1 MSQPSSQWQWVLNTT
16 HLPIPH
22 IMQWMVKWKTQY
34 MGNSAHT
41 HRMILTRGW
50 PLTWKTP
57 LTFITSR
64 CLTESRLWVRKEMYF
79 RSKISFRW
87 QYTYFNPCK
96 HPLKTN
102 LLRKKEVKLCDS
114 KICFIATT
122 SVLQNTFC
130 WMMNDCSQIIEIFFM
145 LFTNDLSIKS
155 LGATFNKL
163 SEYFKLTG
171 IKILVDSKTY
181 LTKIYF

>member
-64 CLTESRLWVRKEMYF
+64 CLTESRLWVRKE
-79 RSKISFRW
+79 IC
-87 QYTYFNPCK
+87 T
-96 HPLKTN
+96 L
-102 LLRKKEVKLCDS
+102 EVKYHLDDNIHILTHVKTS
-114 KICFIATT
+114 IKNKFIAKER
-122 SVLQNTFC
+122 SEIVWFQNMFYSYHVSATKYILL
-130 WMMNDCSQIIEIFFM
+130 NDEWLFSDNKDIF
-145 LFTNDLSIKS
+145 
-155 LGATFNKL
+155 
-163 SEYFKLTG
+163 Y
-171 IKILVDSKTY
+171 VVH
-181 LTKIYF
+181 